1 MICKVCGS
9 KVEEGEKF
17 CPNCGS
23 ELEEKVEV
31 VEVKEEEKPAKV
43 WKVFAKVSK
52 IVGIVAIATSICGI
66 SWCTFSIIGVV
77 FGILA
82 GKAKDEEADEMRSLG
97 IKLSVAGAIISF
109 VLYIVYVI
117 LAFVFSVP
125 FFENLINQSGG
136 GLQ

>member
-1 MICKVCGS
+1 
-9 KVEEGEKF
+9 
-17 CPNCGS
+17 
-23 ELEEKVEV
+23 
-31 VEVKEEEKPAKV
+31 V

-82 GKAKDEEADEMRSLG
+82 GKAKDEEADAMRSLG
-97 IKLSVAGAIISF
+97 IKLSVAGAIISL

-117 LAFVFSVP
+117 LAVVFSVP
-125 FFENLINQSGG
+125 FFEDLINQYGG